1 MIRPLTLILSLLFG
15 TQAAAFC
22 GFYVAQEDGKLYNEA
37 SKVVFVRDGYRSRIT
52 MASDYTGPASEFAM
66 IVPTPSVLGER
77 QIRTVN
83 SAAVTHLENYTAPRL
98 VEYFDRDPCIPEVQL
113 LPAPIVI
120 AEAESS
126 TPTPRRGPAALGVKV
141 EAEYSIGEYDIV
153 ILSARQS
160 DGLIT
165 YLRQEDYQIPDGAEA
180 TLADYIAMGMKF
192 FVARVN
198 LERHAQGQ
206 SQDLKP
212 LQISFRSENF
222 MLPLQLGKINS
233 AGTQDL
239 LIYMLTR
246 SDQGRVEAANYDN
259 ARISSN
265 VSVPTFVEGMFG
277 QFYRDMF
284 AKNAAPNTVMT
295 EYAWDMGW
303 CDPCAADPLN
313 LFELRDL
320 GAVWVK
326 SAKENPSED
335 VFVTRLHIQYDR
347 DEFPNDLQFQITG
360 DNSNFQGR
368 YIMNQPFE
376 GEITCEA
383 GQDYVTQKRDQIR
396 ADAVALRDL
405 TNWRQSD
412 IDRLITQSVPA
423 RFR

>member
-1 MIRPLTLILSLLFG
+1 MLRSFIISLTICWAS
-15 TQAAAFC
+15 QAAAFC
-22 GFYVAQEDGKLYNEA
+22 GFYVAQDDGELYNTA

-52 MASDYTGPASEFAM
+52 MASDYTGPTSEFAM
-66 IVPTPSVLGER
+66 IVPTPNVLEEK
-77 QIRTVN
+77 QIRTVDP
-83 SAAVTHLENYTAPRL
+83 AAVAHLENYTAPRL
-98 VEYFDRDPCIPEVQL
+98 VEYFDYDPCAPQMVFES
-113 LPAPIVI
+113 PAVMAAPVEN
-120 AEAESS
+120 AAPS
-126 TPTPRRGPAALGVKV
+126 TPRRGRAALGVRV
-141 EAEYSIGEYDIV
+141 EAEYSVGEYDIV
-153 ILSARQS
+153 ILSAQQS

-165 YLRQEDYQIPDGAEA
+165 YLRQESYTIPDGAED
-180 TLADYIAMGMKF
+180 TLAGYIAMDMKF

-206 SQDLKP
+206 SQDLRP
-212 LQISFRSENF
+212 LQISFRSPNF

-233 AGTQDL
+233 TGTQDL
-239 LIYMLTR
+239 LMLMLTR
-246 SDQGRVEAANYDN
+246 EGRVEAENYPN
-259 ARISSN
+259 ARIPSD
-265 VSVPTFVEGMFG
+265 VTVPTFVEDMFG

-313 LFELRDL
+313 IHELRDL

-326 SAKENPSED
+326 SAKSNPSED

-347 DEFPNDLQFQITG
+347 DEFPEDLMFRVTD

-376 GEITCEA
+376 GELTCEA
-383 GQDYVTQKRDQIR
+383 GQAYLARKRDEIR
-396 ADAVALRDL
+396 ADALALREL

-412 IDRLITQSVPA
+412 IDRLISASVPA